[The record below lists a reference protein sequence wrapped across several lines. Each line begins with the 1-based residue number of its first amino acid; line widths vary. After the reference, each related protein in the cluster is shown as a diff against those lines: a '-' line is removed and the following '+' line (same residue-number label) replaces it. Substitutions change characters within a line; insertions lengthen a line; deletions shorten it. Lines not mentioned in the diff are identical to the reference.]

1 MTSSSSSSSRSA
13 SRRQVYGVPTLCWCG
28 KGLIT
33 WVSETKENP
42 HRRFYRCEI
51 ALQVFNFKHFFLH
64 SHFHA
69 PFGFL
74 TVRKTENHLF
84 KWVDEALLEEVRM
97 VDAKIVDLVHD
108 FHSLS
113 KRVIE
118 ELNAHK
124 LFIAALDEDVKL
136 KLTDNITKM
145 SQAIDEAT
153 LQFKEDF
160 AASIKSNTK
169 QSQFCI
175 NPPIHNIAVAVVIV
189 GAITALYCKLF

>member
-13 SRRQVYGVPTLCWCG
+13 SCRQVYGVPTLCWCG

-33 WVSETKENP
+33 WVSKTKENP

-51 ALQVFNFKHFFLH
+51 ALQIFNFKHFFLH
-64 SHFHA
+64 SHFH
-69 PFGFL
+69 
-74 TVRKTENHLF
+74 RKTENHLF

-153 LQFKEDF
+153 LQFKEDI

-169 QSQFCI
+169 QSQLCI

-189 GAITALYCKLF
+189 GVITCLYCKLF